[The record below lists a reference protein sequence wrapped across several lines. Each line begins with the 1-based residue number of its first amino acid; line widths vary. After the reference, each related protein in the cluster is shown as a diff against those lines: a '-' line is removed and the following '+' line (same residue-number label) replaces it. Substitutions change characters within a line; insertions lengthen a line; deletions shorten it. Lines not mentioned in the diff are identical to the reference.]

1 MAHAP
6 QPHALRP
13 GLRLKGLVP
22 GQSVYVE
29 HVRPLEG
36 ALQIT
41 YRDAQGGLGEALLYP
56 EDLAQLEV
64 EAASRFPLDAPG
76 DLFRLAAEAKRIR
89 LAYLF
94 DPYMAVHA
102 SLVEPLPHQIEA
114 VYGHMLPKNPLRFL
128 LADDPG
134 AGKTIMTGLFM
145 RELALRGA
153 LERALVVAPGTLV
166 LQWQEELWEKFRL
179 PFEVFSRTRLE
190 TSRENPFREHPLWI
204 ARLDQLARFPE
215 VAEKALEV
223 DWDLVVVDEAHK
235 MAATYYGQEIQATR
249 RYRLGQRLSEKA
261 RHFLLL
267 TATPHRGKEEDF
279 RLFLALLDPDRF
291 AGRPRPQS
299 PALDAQGVWLRRQ
312 KEDLV
317 RFDGTPLF
325 PERRAYTVAYALS
338 PEEWALYEAVTDYVR
353 EEMNR
358 AEALEEGQ
366 RRTVGFALT
375 LLQRRL
381 ASSPMAIARSLERR
395 RKRLEARREEV
406 KRGLALRFP
415 ILEEEDIEEQ
425 EEFPTEE
432 LEAAPEVLDQATA
445 ARTLAE
451 LEAEIATLKC
461 LERRAKAL
469 LQEERDRK
477 WQELR
482 ALLESELIRGHKL
495 ILFTEHRDTLEYL
508 EGRLLRYLGRP
519 EALVSIH
526 GGLSREE
533 RRLRQARFTQDQDA
547 LILVATD
554 AAGEGVNLQQA
565 HLLINYDLPWNP
577 ARLEQ
582 RFGRIHRIGQTEVCH
597 MWNLVAENT
606 REGEVYLRLLRKLE
620 EASQALGGKVFDV
633 LGKLFQ
639 EKPLWELLL
648 EAIRYGEDPEV
659 RARLFRQVERAVDRK
674 HLETLLQSAL
684 ATEVLD
690 PKRLAELRL
699 EMERAEARKLQP
711 HYLSSFFQEALA
723 RLGGTVHPREAGRM
737 EVSFVPARVQ
747 RVRPGVL
754 RSYTRVTFHK
764 DKVAL
769 PGKPVA
775 DFLVAGH
782 PLLEAVLDATL
793 AEWGEY
799 LERGTVLVDENA
811 NTPRLLLALEHEVQD
826 AKGPVSRRFLYVG
839 LTPEGAVREEG
850 PAPYLDL
857 RPATE
862 EERQRALA
870 LLNHLDLPALL
881 AKAEAY
887 AATHLARAHL
897 DEVRH
902 LRQVEVDRTLKA
914 VKERLLS
921 EIYYWDA
928 VAHREAQRAQ
938 AGKAGAAGRAEVA
951 RRRADELRERLRHR
965 TQELEEARHLRS
977 LPPRLSQAILVV
989 PPLERGLTAPE
1000 QETRDR
1006 LERLAVEAVLWAEW
1020 ALGYEPREMPPG
1032 HPGYDVESRTPEGS
1046 LRFLEVK
1053 GKGPGSDV
1061 VTLSRTQILTAL
1073 NKPESWFLVVVETD
1087 GQRALRLHYVPP
1099 FMREPDFGATN
1110 VSYRLD
1116 YVLAQAVRVV
1126 EVPR

>member
-1 MAHAP
+1 VDPSTLLHSV
-6 QPHALRP
+6 RP
-13 GLRLKGLVP
+13 GLRLKGLVL
-22 GQSVYVE
+22 GESVRVE

-36 ALQIT
+36 ALHIT
-41 YRDAQGGLGEALLYP
+41 YRNAQGELGEALLYP
-56 EDLAQLEV
+56 EDLARLEV
-64 EAASRFPLDAPG
+64 EEAPRFPLNAPG

-94 DPYMAVHA
+94 DPFMAVHA

-153 LERALVVAPGTLV
+153 LERALVVAPGALV

-179 PFEVFSRTRLE
+179 PFEVLSRSRLE
-190 TSRENPFREHPLWI
+190 TARQNPFQEHGYWI

-215 VAEKALEV
+215 VADKALEV

-235 MAATYYGQEIQATR
+235 MAATYYGQEIKATR

-279 RLFLALLDPDRF
+279 RLFLSLLDPDRF
-291 AGRPRPQS
+291 RGKPRPNS
-299 PALDAQGVWLRRQ
+299 PALNTEGLWLRRQ

-325 PERRAYTVAYALS
+325 PERRAYTVGYALS
-338 PEEWALYEAVTDYVR
+338 PEEMDLYEAVTAYVR

-381 ASSPMAIARSLERR
+381 ASSPLAIARSLERR

-406 KRGLALRFP
+406 KQGLALRFP
-415 ILEEEDIEEQ
+415 ILEEEDLDEL
-425 EEFPTEE
+425 EEFPSEE
-432 LEAAPEVLDQATA
+432 LEGAPEVLDQATA

-451 LEAEIATLKC
+451 LETEIATLKR
-461 LERRAKAL
+461 LEAKAQAL
-469 LQEERDRK
+469 LKKEQDRK

-482 ALLESELIRGHKL
+482 SLLETDLIRGHKL
-495 ILFTEHRDTLEYL
+495 ILFTEHKDTLDYL
-508 EGRLLRYLGRP
+508 EKRLARYLGRP

-533 RRLRQARFTQDQDA
+533 RRLRQARFTQDRET
-547 LILVATD
+547 LILIATD

-597 MWNLVAENT
+597 MWNLVAANT

-620 EASQALGGKVFDV
+620 EASTALGGKVFDV

-659 RARLFRQVERAVDRK
+659 RARLFQKVEGAVDLKR
-674 HLETLLQSAL
+674 LEALLQNAL
-684 ATEVLD
+684 ASEVLD
-690 PKRLAELRL
+690 PKRLTELRL
-699 EMERAEARKLQP
+699 AMERAEARKLQP
-711 HYLSSFFQEALA
+711 HYLSSFFQEALT
-723 RLGGTVHPREAGRM
+723 RLGGTVHRREGGRM
-737 EVSFVPARVQ
+737 EVSFVPPRVRQ
-747 RVRPGVL
+747 ARPGVL

-764 DKVAL
+764 DQVAL

-775 DFLVAGH
+775 DFLMPGH
-782 PLLEAVLDATL
+782 PLLEALLDTAL

-799 LERGTVLVDENA
+799 LDRGTVLVDENA
-811 NTPRLLLALEHEVQD
+811 TAPRIILALEHEVQD

-839 LTPEGAVREEG
+839 LTPEGEVREEG

-862 EERQRALA
+862 EERRMALA
-870 LLNHLDLPALL
+870 LLEGLNLPHLL

-887 AATHLARAHL
+887 AAAHLARKHL
-897 DEVRH
+897 EEVRRF
-902 LRQVEVDRTLKA
+902 RQVEVDRTLKA
-914 VKERLLS
+914 VKDRLLS
-921 EIYYWDA
+921 EIYHWDQQ
-928 VAHREAQRAQ
+928 AHKQNKLARE
-938 AGKAGAAGRAEVA
+938 GKAGAAGRAEA
-951 RRRADELRERLRHR
+951 FKRIADELRERLRR
-965 TQELEEARHLRS
+965 REEELEQARHLRS

-989 PPLERGLTAPE
+989 PPLSQALKAPE
-1000 QETRDR
+1000 EDVRQR
-1006 LERLAVEAVLWAEW
+1006 LERIAVEAVLWAERRMGHEPEEMSP
-1020 ALGYEPREMPPG
+1020 GY
-1032 HPGYDVESRTPEGS
+1032 PGYDIESRTPEGQ
-1046 LRFLEVK
+1046 LRLLEVK
-1053 GKGPGSDV
+1053 AKGPGSEV

-1073 NKPESWFLVVVETD
+1073 NKRENWYLVVVETD
-1087 GQRALRLHYVPP
+1087 GERALRIHYIPP
-1099 FMREPDFGATN
+1099 FMGEPDFAATN
-1110 VSYRLD
+1110 VSYDLKQ
-1116 YVLAQAVRVV
+1116 VLARAVRVV
-1126 EVPR
+1126 EAGK